1 MLKVKHL
8 SKKFGDLEVLKDV
21 SFSLS
26 QSEIL
31 TIIGPSGTGKSTLL
45 RCINYLEKP
54 EEGTIEINN
63 LKFDFTDMDR
73 NKILDLR
80 KQTSMVFQNYN
91 LFKNKNVIENVMEA
105 LLVVK
110 KTRQHQRRKETLPK
124 HRISFLNIR

>member
-1 MLKVKHL
+1 MLEVKHL
-8 SKKFGDLEVLKDV
+8 SKKFGDLEVLKDI

-110 KTRQHQRRKETLPK
+110 RKARRKPMIL
-124 HRISFLNIR
+124 L